1 MKSSKG
7 NSESINSKK
16 DVKKYPTL
24 NLRNERD
31 IAMDFAQKAYMKF
44 DKMIKSIVL
53 FGSSAKATNVPGS
66 DIDIIIIIDDA
77 TIRFDEKLIVW
88 YREEIEKIVFENPY
102 SKDLHLN
109 TVKLTTWWEDLVRGD
124 PTVINIIRYGDVLID
139 FGGFFN
145 PLKILLQ
152 EGRIKPTPEAIHTVL
167 NRVPFHI
174 IRSKQSEIS
183 SIEGCYWAMVDTAQ
197 SLLMAVKVLPPSPE
211 NIAVELRKNFVDK
224 RLLDIKYVRQFVE
237 LHELH
242 KKVMHGEVKDIGGK
256 IIDDWQDKAQEFF
269 DVGVK
274 LVGEVV

>member
-1 MKSSKG
+1 MKNSKG
-7 NSESINSKK
+7 DNETVNNKK

-77 TIRFDEKLIVW
+77 AIRFDEKLI
-88 YREEIEKIVFENPY
+88 
-102 SKDLHLN
+102 
-109 TVKLTTWWEDLVRGD
+109 TWWEDLVRGD

-152 EGRIKPTPEAIHTVL
+152 EGRIKPTPEAIYTALQRAPDHF
-167 NRVPFHI
+167 R
-174 IRSKQSEIS
+174 RSKIAELNT
-183 SIEGCYWAMVDTAQ
+183 IEGLFWAMVDSAQ
-197 SLLMAVKVLPPSPE
+197 AALMSNHIMPPSPE
-211 NIAVELRKNFVDK
+211 HI
-224 RLLDIKYVRQFVE
+224 
-237 LHELH
+237 
-242 KKVMHGEVKDIGGK
+242 
-256 IIDDWQDKAQEFF
+256 
-269 DVGVK
+269 
-274 LVGEVV
+274 